1 MEYCTCWCLP
11 LTHYVT
17 SQNME
22 TGLKCLFIWGI
33 TLKYD
38 FIYTQF
44 EGSSV
49 SVNQMVMPCA
59 ALFNCLSPFLEWF
72 LQHASVYSHSWCDHV
87 QCWLGTYA
95 RRTQSSGKYYEW
107 LVSWNVTGQFS
118 GDDWWLTEIVA
129 TRSTHFTHFPRPC
142 THQNLA
148 HFVLVLKIQN
158 LDFRFGFDFS
168 TMVAWINDVYVM

>member
-1 MEYCTCWCLP
+1 MD
-11 LTHYVT
+11 
-17 SQNME
+17 

-49 SVNQMVMPCA
+49 SINQMVMPCA

-87 QCWLGTYA
+87 QCWLGTYT

-118 GDDWWLTEIVA
+118 GDDWWQTGIVA
-129 TRSTHFTHFPRPC
+129 THVYSLHSFSSTLHSPKPGTLCSGFENAEPGFQVWIWLQYNGGMDQWCLCYVVR
-142 THQNLA
+142 
-148 HFVLVLKIQN
+148 VLFKKYN
-158 LDFRFGFDFS
+158 SDS
-168 TMVAWINDVYVM
+168 S